1 MGAGRSAAGRRR
13 GRRTPLNTQDG
24 VARLCRADELAE
36 GEARGFDPWNDG
48 IDTVLVVRH
57 EGRLHGWRDACPHY
71 GDTPL
76 AWRKDAYLDA
86 ARTRIVCAAHGAQF
100 DIATGVC
107 TLGPC
112 LGQGLRRVTLQID
125 DYINIR
131 REGEEETPYDIP

>member
-1 MGAGRSAAGRRR
+1 MS
-13 GRRTPLNTQDG
+13 TSDG
-24 VARLCRADELAE
+24 VARLCRADELGE

-112 LGQGLRRVTLQID
+112 LGQGLQRVTLHID

-131 REGEEETPYDIP
+131 RQGEEETPYDIP